1 MSECIT
7 AVVEN
12 GLLRPTEPLELPEG
26 ETVQLQV
33 VRHHHEGQNEQ
44 RLQEMDAAFRA
55 MWEEARKYPP
65 EWWDEFER
73 DLRENRLNFEE
84 RT

>member
-26 ETVQLQV
+26 ERVELKLL
-33 VRHHHEGQNEQ
+33 RHSPAAGQPN
-44 RLQEMDAAFRA
+44 DADEFAAVLAA
-55 MWEEARKYPP
+55 MREEAAKYPP

-73 DLRENRLNFEE
+73 DLRANRLNFEE
-84 RT
+84 RF